1 MVARLSTDAGRDYRL
16 ALSERT
22 CRERDGMND
31 IDWSKAPAWANVV
44 ICAELGAHFW
54 ASSWGGQKLA
64 ENIQT
69 GATQYATMYGDHC
82 WHLVASRHEVVWSGE
97 GLPPVGTVCECQ
109 DERFHWQRGTIV
121 HVGKGDG
128 AMVAVMQADNGILI
142 GESGEFRQLRTPEQ
156 IAEEERQKALDVMV
170 AECSLLDKGW
180 SRLVCAGLY
189 DAGYRRVEQ

>member
-1 MVARLSTDAGRDYRL
+1 MK
-16 ALSERT
+16 E
-22 CRERDGMND
+22 

-97 GLPPVGTVCECQ
+97 GLPPVGTVCEAWYDDGRVCWHQ
-109 DERFHWQRGTIV
+109 ADV
-121 HVGKGDG
+121 VGHNPYEPNTVAVSLKGDHERK
-128 AMVAVMQADNGILI
+128 LI
-142 GESGEFRQLRTPEQ
+142 WSDHFRPLRTPEQ

>member
-1 MVARLSTDAGRDYRL
+1 
-16 ALSERT
+16 
-22 CRERDGMND
+22 MND

-82 WHLVASRHEVVWSGE
+82 WHLVASRHEAVWSGE
-97 GLPPVGTVCECQ
+97 GLPPVGAVCEYQ
-109 DERFHWQRGTIV
+109 VGGGTWYQCTVRYITKPISGDDVQVVIECV
-121 HVGKGDG
+121 HLFGEQ
-128 AMVAVMQADNGILI
+128 VAVPGNEI
-142 GESGEFRQLRTPEQ
+142 GQVTFRPIRTPEQ
-156 IAEEERQKALDVMV
+156 IAAEEREKAIQQMIEDTNILTGIMSDRRIM
-170 AECSLLDKGW
+170 
-180 SRLVCAGLY
+180 AGQLY